1 MKRFKGDGPAALA
14 LGLAALILYVITAAP
29 SVATIFDDSLEFQVV
44 LPTLGIAHPSGYPLY
59 TLLGKLVTVLVPV
72 RDAAGRLN
80 LFSAVCAAAAVAML
94 FLVARRFAGS
104 LPAALT
110 AAAVFA
116 LSPTWWSQATIAE
129 VYALNTLFVA
139 VFIYCLVRWE
149 EARLLFAASGPR
161 RSDRWLWAASLT
173 CGLGLAHHRMIA
185 LLLPAALIF
194 IFWTDP
200 LLLRQPKRWLA
211 PVALGLAP
219 FLLYVYL
226 PIRGQVVSS
235 LDGAYQPTLRGTID
249 WITAR
254 GYGISL
260 TGNPFDIHRQ
270 WNDYLALFLGEIGLL
285 TLIAALMGVYT
296 AFTFQGRR
304 AVFLLVAT
312 VTTVA
317 FGVAY
322 KVQDVA
328 VFFLPSFMLLCIW
341 AAIGLAPMFD
351 RMAQGG
357 THAGGAV
364 GVPLRVRPLLVFIWL
379 APVAAVMLFQPV
391 QSAVQ
396 NWPELDRSHVW
407 QVYDM
412 GREMIDAAA
421 PGGRIVGLGGEVT
434 LVQYFRD
441 VLGQRQD
448 LTLTRAD
455 AEQDRLR
462 GSGSCTWRR
471 VNRFT

>member
-14 LGLAALILYVITAAP
+14 LGLAALILYVVTTAP

-104 LPAALT
+104 RPAALT

-129 VYALNTLFVA
+129 VYALNALFVA
-139 VFIYCLVRWE
+139 VFTYCLVRWE
-149 EARLLFAASGPR
+149 EARLFFAASSLR

-200 LLLRQPKRWLA
+200 LLLRQPRRWLA

-219 FLLYVYL
+219 LLLYAYL

-235 LDGAYQPTLRGTID
+235 LDGAYQPTLSGTID

-254 GYGISL
+254 GYGIFL
-260 TGNPFDIHRQ
+260 TGNPFNIHRQ

-285 TLIAALMGVYT
+285 TLIAALTGLYT

-328 VFFLPSFMLLCIW
+328 VFFLPSFMFLCIW

-351 RMAQGG
+351 RWPKGAHMR
-357 THAGGAV
+357 AGRWESRFGC
-364 GVPLRVRPLLVFIWL
+364 G
-379 APVAAVMLFQPV
+379 
-391 QSAVQ
+391 
-396 NWPELDRSHVW
+396 RSW
-407 QVYDM
+407 YS
-412 GREMIDAAA
+412 
-421 PGGRIVGLGGEVT
+421 
-434 LVQYFRD
+434 
-441 VLGQRQD
+441 
-448 LTLTRAD
+448 
-455 AEQDRLR
+455 
-462 GSGSCTWRR
+462 SG
-471 VNRFT
+471 